1 MKTFS
6 EKTQIGLIRKFHA
19 LMNRV
24 GMDSEDKEYILSQY
38 GVRSTKELKP
48 NQLIE
53 ICDVLDKMANPKL
66 MELDNLRKRVMASI
80 GAYLREMG
88 YQEGFEVI
96 KKIACRASQCENFND
111 IPAEKLRALYN
122 AFNHYKKA
130 MINVRD
136 ITEKILISE

>member
-48 NQLIE
+48 NQLI
-53 ICDVLDKMANPKL
+53 
-66 MELDNLRKRVMASI
+66 
-80 GAYLREMG
+80 
-88 YQEGFEVI
+88 
-96 KKIACRASQCENFND
+96 
-111 IPAEKLRALYN
+111 
-122 AFNHYKKA
+122 
-130 MINVRD
+130 
-136 ITEKILISE
+136 

>member
-1 MKTFS
+1 
-6 EKTQIGLIRKFHA
+6 
-19 LMNRV
+19 
-24 GMDSEDKEYILSQY
+24 
-38 GVRSTKELKP
+38 
-48 NQLIE
+48 
-53 ICDVLDKMANPKL
+53 

-130 MINVRD
+130 MIKVRE
-136 ITEKILISE
+136 ITEVLLISE